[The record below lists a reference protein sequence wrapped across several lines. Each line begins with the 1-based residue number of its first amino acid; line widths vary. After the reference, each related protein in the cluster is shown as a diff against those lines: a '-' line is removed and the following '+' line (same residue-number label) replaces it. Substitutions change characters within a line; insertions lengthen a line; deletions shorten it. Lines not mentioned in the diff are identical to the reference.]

1 MAQSLEFSAQQGL
14 TFTAI
19 ARSIGSFSGGTP
31 ADSVTHQSG
40 TDRYLATFNTNLSA
54 GSKRLDYFLGGVPF
68 GSEIYDITA
77 ENGTFQPRS
86 EVGIATVN
94 AKLQTGQIA
103 IVSPVNQDGSVN
115 SIVIADDYLAAN
127 DRAFDFFIDPIAG
140 VSVESLMCYF
150 GGERVHK
157 GKWLVAGTAS
167 LQTGKW
173 RLRFEL
179 ASSDTAQCLP
189 GCYEWSVE
197 ARTNAGKRLTRIT
210 GEVELIET
218 HTLP

>member
-127 DRAFDFFIDPIAG
+127 DRAFDFFIDPIAAFPWNRSCATSAANG
-140 VSVESLMCYF
+140 CTKANGWSLVRRACKLASGDCVSSWPVRILRNAC
-150 GGERVHK
+150 
-157 GKWLVAGTAS
+157 LVATSGR
-167 LQTGKW
+167 W
-173 RLRFEL
+173 RLAPMR
-179 ASSDTAQCLP
+179 
-189 GCYEWSVE
+189 
-197 ARTNAGKRLTRIT
+197 ARD
-210 GEVELIET
+210 
-218 HTLP
+218 